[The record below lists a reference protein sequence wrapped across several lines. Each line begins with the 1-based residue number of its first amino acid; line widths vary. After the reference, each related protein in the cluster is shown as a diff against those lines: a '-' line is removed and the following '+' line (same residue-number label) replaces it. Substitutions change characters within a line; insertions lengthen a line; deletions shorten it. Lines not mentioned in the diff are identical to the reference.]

1 MIITKT
7 TTKTYEV
14 KLFPEVWKTK
24 HGDFIR
30 IRKKYGM
37 TTRQFEKCFCCEH
50 QFEEDEIPIFIQVS
64 EKGNMFACQ
73 ECLKKEDAENAL

>member
-1 MIITKT
+1 M
-7 TTKTYEV
+7 
-14 KLFPEVWKTK
+14 K

-30 IRKKYGM
+30 SRKRQGM

-50 QFEEDEIPIFIQVS
+50 QFEEDEIPIIIQVS

-73 ECLKKEDAENAL
+73 ECLNKEDTKNAL